1 MNTDD
6 QVDSTITSLKVISMV
21 QKNGRLSVRKGQL
34 TLEPDDHLK
43 TLRRWL
49 FKDSRDHTLMHIK
62 NTINNAIKLSKG
74 IIENKI
80 ETELKTWS
88 VHRLATEM
96 QNCQSGLI
104 NLKTTYNDDPLFMA
118 SIDVL
123 NDRLQ
128 QHCKELLSESNEKI
142 DVKNSVTLS

>member
-1 MNTDD
+1 MNTED
-6 QVDSTITSLKVISMV
+6 QVDSTITALKVISMV

-34 TLEPDDHLK
+34 TLDPDDHLK
-43 TLRRWL
+43 TFRRWF
-49 FKDSRDHTLMHIK
+49 FKDSRDHALMHIK

-74 IIENKI
+74 IIENKL
-80 ETELKTWS
+80 ETELKGWS

-96 QNCQSGLI
+96 QNCQVGLM
-104 NLKTTYNDDPLFMA
+104 NLKTTYNEDPLFKA

-128 QHCKELLSESNEKI
+128 QHCRELLSYCESNDFKA
-142 DVKNSVTLS
+142 S